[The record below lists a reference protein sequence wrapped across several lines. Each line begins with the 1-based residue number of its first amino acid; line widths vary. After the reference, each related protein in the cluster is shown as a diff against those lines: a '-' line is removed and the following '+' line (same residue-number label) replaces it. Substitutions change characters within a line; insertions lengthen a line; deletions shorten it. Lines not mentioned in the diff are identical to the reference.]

1 MASNYSNL
9 LQPGRIGSLSL
20 RNRMIVTAMGVNLA
34 EADGSCGERIRAYH
48 EEQAKGGAGLII
60 LGVSGVGWP
69 LGANQPGQVAI
80 SDDRFIDGLSRL
92 ADAVHAHGGK
102 IAAQLHFGGL
112 VGVEDLKAGRPVWAP
127 SMPQAAEGGDFMD
140 GLLPGELE
148 QTGFGKAKEFKV
160 KVMTVEDIQQL
171 GQMFAAAAER
181 AQRAGMDGVEIHGG
195 HGYIISSFLSP
206 VTNHRSDAYG
216 GSLENRARLL
226 LEIIAAVRAAVGP
239 EFPLWC
245 KLDSAEF
252 GQADGITLEDAIAT
266 ARMAQAAGV
275 DAITVT
281 SFHDPSQGALHSGSH
296 TPDTPEL
303 MVANAAAIKAAL
315 EIPVIA
321 SGRIEPEAAEQHIGA
336 GRFDFL
342 AMGRK
347 LLADPE
353 LPRKL
358 QEGRAAEVRPCIYCY
373 CCISQI
379 YVERP
384 VKCAVNPAIGFERER
399 RLLPAATQKHV
410 VVVGGGP
417 AGMESARRLV
427 LRGHRVTLL
436 EQSDRLGGTV
446 QFAAIA
452 YEPNERILNWL
463 RQQVRAAGVE
473 VRLRTRATPELLR
486 QLAADE
492 VVVATGAR
500 RELPAIPGAEHNH
513 VFSGDE
519 LRQLLL
525 GTDLG
530 ALKGKTGWATR
541 LAARAAAVTGASR
554 NIDLIRTATRTWMP
568 LGQRIGIIGGEL
580 VGLELAEFLALRG
593 RQVTVIDTAPR
604 FGAGLHIVRRLR
616 VLDEL
621 RKLGVALQPE
631 ASDIAIGA
639 AAVSFLD
646 ASGASR
652 EVAVDHVIVAQ
663 GARGDASL
671 ADELRAAGFQ
681 VHTAGDCNGVGYIE
695 GAMESAAELAVQI

>member
-1 MASNYSNL
+1 MAKSYSNL
-9 LQPGRIGSLSL
+9 LQPGRIGTLEL
-20 RNRMIVTAMGVNLA
+20 RNRMAVTAMGVNLA
-34 EADGSCGERIRAYH
+34 EPDGSCGERIRAYH
-48 EEQAKGGAGLII
+48 AEQAKGGAGLII

-80 SDDRFIDGLSRL
+80 SDDRFIDGLSQL
-92 ADAVHAHGGK
+92 ADAVHAHGSK

-112 VGVEDLKAGRPVWAP
+112 VAVEDLKAGRPVWAP
-127 SMPQAAEGGDFMD
+127 SMPTAAAGGDFME

-148 QTGFGKAKEFKV
+148 QTGFGKAQGFDI
-160 KVMTVEDIQQL
+160 KVMTLDDIQQL
-171 GQMFAAAAER
+171 VEMFAAAADR
-181 AQRAGMDGVEIHGG
+181 AKRAGMDGVEIHGG

-206 VTNHRSDAYG
+206 VTNHRDDDYG

-226 LEIIAAVRAAVGP
+226 LDVIAAVRAAVGP
-239 EFPLWC
+239 DFPVWC
-245 KLDSAEF
+245 KLDSEEF
-252 GQADGITLEDAIAT
+252 GQANGITLEDAIAT
-266 ARMAQAAGV
+266 ARMAQVAGV

-281 SFHDPSQGALHSGSH
+281 SFHDPGQGALHSGSH
-296 TPDTPEL
+296 TPDVPEL

-347 LLADPE
+347 LLADPH

-358 QEGRAAEVRPCIYCY
+358 QEDRADEIRPCIYCY

-379 YVERP
+379 YIERP
-384 VKCAVNPAIGFERER
+384 VKCAVNPEVSFERER
-399 RLLPAATQKHV
+399 QLRPAETQKHV

-417 AGMESARRLV
+417 AGMESARRLA

-452 YEPNERILNWL
+452 YEPNGRILNWL
-463 RQQVRAAGVE
+463 RQQVSAAGVE
-473 VRLRTRATPELLR
+473 VRLRTEATAEVLR

-492 VVVATGAR
+492 VVVATGAVR
-500 RELPAIPGAEHNH
+500 DMPAIPGAEGKN
-513 VFSGDE
+513 VFSGDD
-519 LRQLLL
+519 LRQLIL
-525 GTDLG
+525 GTDLS
-530 ALKGKTGWATR
+530 ALKGQVGWATR
-541 LAARAAAVTGASR
+541 LAVRVGSLTGASR
-554 NIDLIRTATRTWMP
+554 NIDLIREATRAWMP
-568 LGQRIGIIGGEL
+568 LGKRIVIIGGEL

-593 RQVTVIDTAPR
+593 RQVTVIDGAPR
-604 FGAGLHIVRRLR
+604 FGTGLHIVRRLR

-621 RKLGVALQPE
+621 KKIGVTLRPE
-631 ASDIAIGA
+631 AQDIAIGENS
-639 AAVSFLD
+639 VSFVD
-646 ASGASR
+646 AAGEPR
-652 EVAVDHVIVAQ
+652 VVDMDHTIVAQ

-671 ADELRAAGFQ
+671 AETLRAAGFQ
-681 VHTAGDCNGVGYIE
+681 VHTVGDCDGVAYIE
-695 GAMESAAELAVQI
+695 GAMESAAKLAVQI

>member
-1 MASNYSNL
+1 MAKSYSNL
-9 LQPGRIGSLSL
+9 LQPGRIGTLEL
-20 RNRMIVTAMGVNLA
+20 RNRMAVTAMGVNLA
-34 EADGSCGERIRAYH
+34 EPDGSCGERIRAYH
-48 EEQAKGGAGLII
+48 AEQAKGGAGLII

-80 SDDRFIDGLSRL
+80 SDDRFIDGLSQL
-92 ADAVHAHGGK
+92 ADAVHAHGSK

-112 VGVEDLKAGRPVWAP
+112 VAVEDLKAGRPVWAP
-127 SMPQAAEGGDFMD
+127 SMPTAAAGGDFME

-148 QTGFGKAKEFKV
+148 QTGFGKAQGFDI
-160 KVMTVEDIQQL
+160 KVMTLDDIQQL
-171 GQMFAAAAER
+171 VEMFAAAADR
-181 AQRAGMDGVEIHGG
+181 AKRAGMDGVEIHGG

-206 VTNHRSDAYG
+206 VTNHRDDDYG

-226 LEIIAAVRAAVGP
+226 LDVIAAVRAAVGP
-239 EFPLWC
+239 DFPVWC
-245 KLDSAEF
+245 KLDSEEF
-252 GQADGITLEDAIAT
+252 GQANGITLEDAIAT
-266 ARMAQAAGV
+266 ARMAQVAGV

-281 SFHDPSQGALHSGSH
+281 SFHDPGQGALHSGSH
-296 TPDTPEL
+296 TPDVPEL

-347 LLADPE
+347 LLADPH

-358 QEGRAAEVRPCIYCY
+358 QEGRADEIRPCIYCY

-379 YVERP
+379 YIERP
-384 VKCAVNPAIGFERER
+384 VKCAVNPEVSFERER
-399 RLLPAATQKHV
+399 QLRPAETQKHV

-417 AGMESARRLV
+417 AGMESARRLA

-452 YEPNERILNWL
+452 YEPNGRILNWL
-463 RQQVRAAGVE
+463 RQQVSAAGVE
-473 VRLRTRATPELLR
+473 VRLRTEATAEVLR

-492 VVVATGAR
+492 VVVATGAVR
-500 RELPAIPGAEHNH
+500 DMPAIPGAEGKN
-513 VFSGDE
+513 VFSGDD
-519 LRQLLL
+519 LRQLIL
-525 GTDLG
+525 GTDLS
-530 ALKGKTGWATR
+530 ALKGQVGWATR
-541 LAARAAAVTGASR
+541 LAVRVGSLTGASR
-554 NIDLIRTATRTWMP
+554 NIDLIREATRAWMP
-568 LGQRIGIIGGEL
+568 LGKRIVIIGGEL

-593 RQVTVIDTAPR
+593 RQVTVIDGAPR
-604 FGAGLHIVRRLR
+604 FGTGLHIVRRLR

-621 RKLGVALQPE
+621 KKIGVTLRPE
-631 ASDIAIGA
+631 AQDIAIGENS
-639 AAVSFLD
+639 VSFVD
-646 ASGASR
+646 AAGEPR
-652 EVAVDHVIVAQ
+652 VVDMDHTIVAQ

-671 ADELRAAGFQ
+671 AETLRAAGFQ
-681 VHTAGDCNGVGYIE
+681 VHTVGDCDGVAYIE
-695 GAMESAAELAVQI
+695 GAMESAAKLAVQI

>member
-1 MASNYSNL
+1 MANNYRNL

-20 RNRMIVTAMGVNLA
+20 RNRMVVTAMGVNLA
-34 EADGSCGERIRAYH
+34 EPDGSCGERIRAYH

-60 LGVSGVGWP
+60 LGVCGVGWP

-92 ADAVHAHGGK
+92 AETVHAHGAK

-127 SMPQAAEGGDFMD
+127 SMPLAAEGGDFLE

-160 KVMTVEDIQQL
+160 KVMTAEDIQQL
-171 GQMFAAAAER
+171 VRMFAAAAER
-181 AQRAGMDGVEIHGG
+181 AQRAGMDGVEIHAG

-206 VTNHRSDAYG
+206 VTNHRTDAYG

-226 LEIIAAVRAAVGP
+226 REVIAAVRAAVGP
-239 EFPLWC
+239 EFPVWC
-245 KLDSAEF
+245 KLDSTEF
-252 GQADGITLEDAIAT
+252 GQANGITLEDAIAT

-281 SFHDPSQGALHSGSH
+281 SYHDPGQGALHSGSH
-296 TPDTPEL
+296 TPDVPEL

-315 EIPVIA
+315 KIPVIA
-321 SGRIEPEAAEQHIGA
+321 SGRIEPEAAERHIGA

-347 LLADPE
+347 LLADPQ

-379 YVERP
+379 YIERP

-399 RLLPAATQKHV
+399 RLLPAETQKHV

-417 AGMESARRLV
+417 AGMESARRLA

-436 EQSDRLGGTV
+436 EQSDRLGGTL

-500 RELPAIPGAEHNH
+500 RDLPAIPGAERSH

-525 GTDLG
+525 GTDLS
-530 ALKGKTGWATR
+530 ALKGKAGWATR
-541 LAARAAAVTGASR
+541 FAARAAALTGASR

-580 VGLELAEFLALRG
+580 VGLELAKFLALRG
-593 RQVTVIDTAPR
+593 RQVTVIDAAPR

-621 RKLGVALQPE
+621 KRLGVALQPE
-631 ASDIAIGA
+631 ATDIAIGA
-639 AAVSFLD
+639 NTVSFSD
-646 ASGASR
+646 PSGVSR
-652 EVAVDHVIVAQ
+652 EVTVDHVIVAQ

-681 VHTAGDCNGVGYIE
+681 VHTVGDCSGVGYIE

>member
-1 MASNYSNL
+1 MAKSYSNL
-9 LQPGRIGSLSL
+9 LQPGRIGTLDL
-20 RNRMIVTAMGVNLA
+20 RNRTVVTAMGVNLA
-34 EADGSCGERIRAYH
+34 EPDGSCGERIRAYH
-48 EEQAKGGAGLII
+48 AEQAKGGAGLII

-80 SDDRFIDGLSRL
+80 SDDRFIDGLSQL
-92 ADAVHAHGGK
+92 ADAVHAHGSK

-112 VGVEDLKAGRPVWAP
+112 VAVEDLKAGRPVWAP
-127 SMPQAAEGGDFMD
+127 SMPTAAAGGDFME

-148 QTGFGKAKEFKV
+148 QTGFGKAQGFDI
-160 KVMTVEDIQQL
+160 KVMTLEDIQQL
-171 GQMFAAAAER
+171 VEMFAAAADR
-181 AQRAGMDGVEIHGG
+181 AKRAGMDGVEIHGG

-206 VTNHRSDAYG
+206 VTNHRDDDYG

-226 LEIIAAVRAAVGP
+226 LDIIAAVRAAVGSD
-239 EFPLWC
+239 FPVWC
-245 KLDSAEF
+245 KLDSEEF
-252 GQADGITLEDAIAT
+252 GQDSGITLEDAIAT

-281 SFHDPSQGALHSGSH
+281 SFHDPGQGALHSGSH
-296 TPDTPEL
+296 TPDVPEL

-347 LLADPE
+347 LLADPH

-358 QEGRAAEVRPCIYCY
+358 QEGRADEVRPCIYCY

-379 YVERP
+379 YIERP
-384 VKCAVNPAIGFERER
+384 VKCAVNPEVSFERER
-399 RLLPAATQKHV
+399 KLQPAATQKHV

-417 AGMESARRLV
+417 AGMESARRLA

-436 EQSDRLGGTV
+436 EQSDRLGGTM

-452 YEPNERILNWL
+452 YEPNGRILNWL
-463 RQQVRAAGVE
+463 RRQVSAAGVE
-473 VRLRTRATPELLR
+473 VRLRTEATPEVLR

-492 VVVATGAR
+492 VVVATGAVR
-500 RELPAIPGAEHNH
+500 DMPAIPGAEGKN
-513 VFSGDE
+513 VFSGDD
-519 LRQLLL
+519 LRQLIL
-525 GTDLG
+525 GTDLS
-530 ALKGKTGWATR
+530 ALKGQVGWATR
-541 LAARAAAVTGASR
+541 LAARAGSLTGASR
-554 NIDLIRTATRTWMP
+554 NIDLIREATRAWMP
-568 LGQRIGIIGGEL
+568 LGKRIVIIGGEL

-593 RQVTVIDTAPR
+593 RQVTVIDAAPR

-621 RKLGVALQPE
+621 KKIGVTLLPE
-631 ASDIAIGA
+631 AQDIAIGESS
-639 AAVSFLD
+639 VSF
-646 ASGASR
+646 
-652 EVAVDHVIVAQ
+652 VDTTGETRVVDMDHTIVAQ

-671 ADELRAAGFQ
+671 AEALRAAGFQ
-681 VHTAGDCNGVGYIE
+681 VHTVGDCNGVGYIE
-695 GAMESAAELAVQI
+695 GAMESAAKLAVQI